1 MTPARVLSATLIP
14 VARPSMGDA
23 EVRAVQRPIASG
35 WLTQGPEVAAF
46 EREFAEMVRAPHAC
60 AVSNCTTALH
70 LALRAVNVGEGD
82 EVITV
87 SHSFIATANAIRYCG
102 GVPVFVDIQPDTFN
116 LDPARVEGAITSRT
130 RALLI
135 VHQLGMPCDLEA
147 LVAIGRRRGIP
158 VIEDAACAMGSEI
171 RWRGEW
177 QPIGRPHGDI
187 ACFSFHPRKV
197 MTTGEGGM
205 LTTANPEWDAQFRLW
220 RQHSMTVPDTARHQA
235 REVVIEHYSALG
247 FNYRMTDLQAA
258 IGRVQ
263 LTRLADMVTERR
275 ALARRYAESLAGIAG
290 LQLPIEPA
298 WARSN
303 WQSYC
308 VRLPRLADQRRVMQT
323 LLDQGISTR
332 RGVMCSHL
340 EPAYQAEPWRCGGGD
355 DKCESHTQTCRALR
369 ESEEATAHGLIL
381 PLYVGMTDD
390 DQARVVAAL
399 AMALDNETRS
409 QCD

>member
-1 MTPARVLSATLIP
+1 
-14 VARPSMGDA
+14 
-23 EVRAVQRPIASG
+23 
-35 WLTQGPEVAAF
+35 
-46 EREFAEMVRAPHAC
+46 
-60 AVSNCTTALH
+60 
-70 LALRAVNVGEGD
+70 
-82 EVITV
+82 
-87 SHSFIATANAIRYCG
+87 
-102 GVPVFVDIQPDTFN
+102 
-116 LDPARVEGAITSRT
+116 
-130 RALLI
+130 
-135 VHQLGMPCDLEA
+135 
-147 LVAIGRRRGIP
+147 
-158 VIEDAACAMGSEI
+158 
-171 RWRGEW
+171 
-177 QPIGRPHGDI
+177 
-187 ACFSFHPRKV
+187 
-197 MTTGEGGM
+197 
-205 LTTANPEWDAQFRLW
+205 
-220 RQHSMTVPDTARHQA
+220 MTVPDTARHQA

-275 ALARRYAESLAGIAG
+275 ALARRYAESLAGVAG

-323 LLDQGISTR
+323 MLDEGISTR

-340 EPAYQAEPWRCGGGD
+340 EPAYQAEPWRCGD
-355 DKCESHTQTCRALR
+355 DSCESHTQTCGALR